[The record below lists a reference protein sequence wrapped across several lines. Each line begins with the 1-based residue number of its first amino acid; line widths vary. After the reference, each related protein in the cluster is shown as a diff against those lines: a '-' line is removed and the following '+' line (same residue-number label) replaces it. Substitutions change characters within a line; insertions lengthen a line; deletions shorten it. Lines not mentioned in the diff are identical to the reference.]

1 MLKSSKIRLQ
11 IIELG
16 MQLDKSDRDAIR
28 KRLKEIRK
36 LNLTKRQS
44 KKIFEELTTISN
56 DLQFKRKHINSA
68 FDSSSYYGLKDLEY
82 ILGDL
87 DDYYKPILAK
97 DSFNGNHQMYSCRGD
112 KDSYMSIS
120 NYLDTV
126 KPYLF
131 ALIDEKNTSSQK
143 VQLVIAVNLIHLT
156 KSDRITFYVKSKNI
170 TTAPSDKTNEII
182 YQLYDSLF
190 KYFEDKLMICRT
202 DSRHVYES
210 IEGIDIHF
218 HKIDLRR
225 GSSYIP
231 SPQWLKAKKAVVNPK
246 NKKDN
251 YCFAYAT
258 TIAIYHKE
266 IGRDLDRISN
276 KLLDCTE
283 KLEWDGIDFP
293 ASVSDFKKFE
303 KLNEGIALNVFFVPY
318 DNEDEGTEVMN
329 VEQEYISNYN
339 FTRKIQ
345 VALLKISNGK
355 KWHFLALKSEA
366 DNDGFLKP
374 TKSFSRL
381 MEGISSSHLGNYYC
395 FVFI

>member
-1 MLKSSKIRLQ
+1 MKYLQHDSQNEVMLKSSKIRLQ

-28 KRLKEIRK
+28 KRLKEISK
-36 LNLTKRQS
+36 LNLTKWQS

-82 ILGDL
+82 IFGDP

-112 KDSYMSIS
+112 KDRYMSIS

-131 ALIDEKNTSSQK
+131 ALINEKKSTSSQK
-143 VQLVIAVNLIHLT
+143 VQLVIAVNVIHLT
-156 KSDRITFYVKSKNI
+156 KSDRIIFYVKSKNI
-170 TTAPSDKTNEII
+170 TTAPSDKTDEII

-202 DSRHVYES
+202 DSRYVYES
-210 IEGIDIHF
+210 IEGLDIHF

-251 YCFAYAT
+251 CCFAYAT

-283 KLEWDGIDFP
+283 KLEWDGIDFS

-303 KLNEGIALNVFFVPY
+303 KLKEGIAKCLFCSLWQWRWRNWSY
-318 DNEDEGTEVMN
+318 ERR
-329 VEQEYISNYN
+329 
-339 FTRKIQ
+339 TRIR
-345 VALLKISNGK
+345 
-355 KWHFLALKSEA
+355 F
-366 DNDGFLKP
+366 
-374 TKSFSRL
+374 
-381 MEGISSSHLGNYYC
+381 
-395 FVFI
+395 

>member
-82 ILGDL
+82 IFGDL

-170 TTAPSDKTNEII
+170 TTAPSDKTDEII

-293 ASVSDFKKFE
+293 ASVSDFKKLE

>member
-82 ILGDL
+82 IFGDL

-97 DSFNGNHQMYSCRGD
+97 DSFNGNHQMSSCRGD

-170 TTAPSDKTNEII
+170 TTAPSDKTDEII

>member
-82 ILGDL
+82 IFGDL

-170 TTAPSDKTNEII
+170 TTAPSDKTDEII

-202 DSRHVYES
+202 DSCHVYES

-339 FTRKIQ
+339 FIRKIQ